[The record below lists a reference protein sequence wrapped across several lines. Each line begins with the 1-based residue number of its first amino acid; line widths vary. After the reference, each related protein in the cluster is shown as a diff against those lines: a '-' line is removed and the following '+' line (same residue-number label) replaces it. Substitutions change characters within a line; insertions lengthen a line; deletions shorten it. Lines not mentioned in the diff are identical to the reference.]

1 MSLRITRRPRAREDL
16 LEVWS
21 YIADDNETAADRMLD
36 RIEQK
41 LHMLAD
47 NPRAGRERSEVA
59 EGLRSAPVGNYVI
72 FYRVAPDALTV
83 VRVLSGYQDADAI
96 DFT

>member
-1 MSLRITRRPRAREDL
+1 
-16 LEVWS
+16 
-21 YIADDNETAADRMLD
+21 MLD

-41 LHMLAD
+41 LRMLAD
-47 NPRAGRERSEVA
+47 NPRAGRERPEVA
-59 EGLRSAPVGNYVI
+59 AGLRSVPVGNYVI

>member
-41 LHMLAD
+41 LLMLAD
-47 NPRAGRERSEVA
+47 NPRAGRERPEVA
-59 EGLRSAPVGNYVI
+59 GGLRSVPVGNYVI
-72 FYRVAPDALTV
+72 FYRIEPDAIIV
-83 VRVLSGYQDADAI
+83 VRVLSGYKDTDAI
-96 DFT
+96 EFG